1 MNINE
6 DENEGDCNNQL
17 AQFGI
22 SSDEDSES
30 NDEYSQNELSKEYIS
45 NNSLGDIKSVSDWHT
60 LVSNWIELVE
70 NEEISLQD
78 NVNLLE
84 NTVFDEGNEDLEF
97 VDTSSI
103 THPADDVEAKWK
115 LQDLFRDSL
124 GQPAYLTLL
133 INE

>member
-1 MNINE
+1 MNISE
-6 DENEGDCNNQL
+6 EENEGDCNDQL

-70 NEEISLQD
+70 MR
-78 NVNLLE
+78 
-84 NTVFDEGNEDLEF
+84 
-97 VDTSSI
+97 
-103 THPADDVEAKWK
+103 K
-115 LQDLFRDSL
+115 
-124 GQPAYLTLL
+124 
-133 INE
+133 

>member
-1 MNINE
+1 
-6 DENEGDCNNQL
+6 
-17 AQFGI
+17 
-22 SSDEDSES
+22 
-30 NDEYSQNELSKEYIS
+30 
-45 NNSLGDIKSVSDWHT
+45 
-60 LVSNWIELVE
+60 LVE

-84 NTVFDEGNEDLEF
+84 NTVFDEGNEGLEF

-103 THPADDVEAKWK
+103 THPTDDVEAKWK